1 MFTEEKT
8 SWEQEMLIREA
19 IENAEQG
26 FTVHL
31 RNGARITVSSN
42 SPSIDIIIYGLEKA
56 IREGRCDLTGFRGHL
71 IGHKPKSVFTESG
84 VLENF
89 HRYVGRGY
97 GPSAFII
104 CE

>member
-1 MFTEEKT
+1 MSVFSEERS
-8 SWEQEMLIREA
+8 SWEREMLIREA

-56 IREGRCDLTGFRGHL
+56 IRGNHERARMTFIDYLYFWHERL
-71 IGHKPKSVFTESG
+71 FKLAKRKPR
-84 VLENF
+84 LN
-89 HRYVGRGY
+89 H
-97 GPSAFII
+97 
-104 CE
+104 